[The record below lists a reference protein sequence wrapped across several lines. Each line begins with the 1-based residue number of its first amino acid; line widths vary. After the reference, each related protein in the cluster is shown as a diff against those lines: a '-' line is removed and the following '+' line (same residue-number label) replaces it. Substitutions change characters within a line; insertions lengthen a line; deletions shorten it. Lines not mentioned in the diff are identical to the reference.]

1 MDSAGIAL
9 SCIMKSALNAFWGTN
24 WGNILATTALNV
36 SISLETDLSG
46 ESLEKSCTSNVDP
59 SVDSF

>member
-1 MDSAGIAL
+1 
-9 SCIMKSALNAFWGTN
+9 MKSALNAFWGTN